1 MGKVK
6 YLFTRIK
13 KMDKK
18 VMFNKISEIHKKTGK
33 NRIALFFDMV
43 YCGFRYGAGYMDY
56 DLYEMYNLT
65 SKQRD
70 TYLTRG
76 RNNAID
82 KKFNNKAFI
91 NELELKDRFNTN
103 FNKYLKRDWVKVD
116 GTDKKEVINFLNKH
130 SEFMAKPIDGSCGKK
145 IEKLKV
151 SDFKSLDD
159 LYEYLQNKNFELEE
173 VLVQNDEVAKIYPYY
188 INTLR
193 TVTILKDGEAHIITA
208 MLRIGN
214 NMKFVDNFNS
224 GGMVAPVDE
233 KTGVIIK
240 PAIDKNKQLYEV
252 HPITGTQI
260 KGFQIPF
267 WKETIEMVK
276 EAAKVIPEVGYV
288 GWDVGFTPN
297 GPVFVEANDFP
308 GHDIYQLPEHTPEK
322 IGIWPKF
329 NKYLK

>member
-1 MGKVK
+1 MGKIK

-18 VMFNKISEIHKKTGK
+18 KMFNKISEIHKKSGK
-33 NRIALFFDMV
+33 SKILLFFDIV
-43 YCGFRYGAGYMDY
+43 YCGLRFGAGYMDY

-65 SKQRD
+65 NKQRN

-76 RNNAID
+76 RNNAINKKYND
-82 KKFNNKAFI
+82 KNFI
-91 NELELKDRFNTN
+91 DELELKDRFNTN
-103 FNKYLKRDWVKVD
+103 FNEYLKRDWIKVD
-116 GTDKKEVINFLNKH
+116 NTDKENVMNFLNKH
-130 SEFMAKPIDGSCGKK
+130 NEFLAKPIDGSCGKK
-145 IEKLKV
+145 IEKIKV
-151 SDFKSLDD
+151 SEYESLDV
-159 LYEYLQNKNFELEE
+159 LYEYLQNKNFILEE
-173 VLVQNDEVAKIYPYY
+173 ILVQNEELAKIYPYS

-193 TVTILKDGEAHIITA
+193 IVTILKNNKVNVITT

-233 KTGVIIK
+233 KTGIITE
-240 PAIDKNKQLYEV
+240 PAIDKTKQLYEV
-252 HPITGTQI
+252 HPITGTPI

-267 WKETIEMVK
+267 WKETIDMVK
-276 EAAKVIPEVGYV
+276 EAAKIIPEVKYV

-308 GHDIYQLPEHTPEK
+308 GHDLYQLPEHTPNK
-322 IGIWPKF
+322 IGIWS
-329 NKYLK
+329 KYKEFLK

>member
-18 VMFNKISEIHKKTGK
+18 AMFNKISDIHKKTGK
-33 NRIALFFDMV
+33 NRIALFFDIIH
-43 YCGFRYGAGYMDY
+43 CGFRYGAGYMDY

-82 KKFNNKAFI
+82 KKYNNKAFI

-103 FNKYLKRDWVKVD
+103 YNKYLKRDWVKVD
-116 GTDKKEVINFLNKH
+116 GTDKQEVINFLNKH
-130 SEFMAKPIDGSCGKK
+130 DEFMAKPIDGSCGKK

-159 LYEYLQNKNFELEE
+159 LYEYLLNKNFELEE
-173 VLVQNDEVAKIYPYY
+173 VLVQNAEVAKIYPYS

-193 TVTILKDGEAHIITA
+193 VVSILKDGEAHIITA

-240 PAIDKNKQLYEV
+240 PAIDKNKNLYEV

-260 KGFQIPF
+260 KGFQIPY
-267 WKETIEMVK
+267 WKETMEMVK
-276 EAAKVIPEVGYV
+276 EAAKVIPQVGYV

-322 IGIWPKF
+322 IGMWPKF
-329 NKYLK
+329 KEFLK

>member
-1 MGKVK
+1 MSLKIFVEG
-6 YLFTRIK
+6 YYEFIFFSTRRLSA
-13 KMDKK
+13 
-18 VMFNKISEIHKKTGK
+18 V
-33 NRIALFFDMV
+33 
-43 YCGFRYGAGYMDY
+43 
-56 DLYEMYNLT
+56 
-65 SKQRD
+65 
-70 TYLTRG
+70 
-76 RNNAID
+76 
-82 KKFNNKAFI
+82 
-91 NELELKDRFNTN
+91 
-103 FNKYLKRDWVKVD
+103 
-116 GTDKKEVINFLNKH
+116 FLL
-130 SEFMAKPIDGSCGKK
+130 A
-145 IEKLKV
+145 
-151 SDFKSLDD
+151 
-159 LYEYLQNKNFELEE
+159 NFELEE
-173 VLVQNDEVAKIYPYY
+173 VLVQNDEVAKIYPYS